1 MAARV
6 TEAAQ
11 VALAEIA
18 HTRAKHRAIGSDRT
32 REAFYA
38 SHSRELRCS
47 LDEDARFFH
56 VDGAWEPMLGWDP
69 KELRGWHLEEIVHP
83 ADRARVAKTLA
94 RLRAA
99 RGCERELEMRIAA
112 PSGGHRLISWTFI
125 AGAGPECF
133 IGLGH
138 DRTDTRTDASR
149 DRKALTRLERRN
161 EELAVRVDELEELH
175 VAVERFAGTAAHQLA
190 EPLVIAESSAILV
203 AEELGPD
210 LDPLLRDRLDAIGRG
225 AARARR
231 LMGALL
237 ADARTAGRPLELSA
251 VDVGTVVEDT
261 LATLSTQ
268 MEEYG
273 AQAVVGPMPRVYAE
287 SGLLAVILENLL
299 SNALKYGPR
308 KGGTI
313 HVAADRHPDGWRL
326 SITGEGMPIPMGE
339 AARIFQPFHRVQR
352 ERRVPGVGLGLSIC
366 TRLVDRLGGAI
377 GVQPGAEAGNTFWV
391 TLPAA

>member
-1 MAARV
+1 M
-6 TEAAQ
+6 
-11 VALAEIA
+11 ALAEISQGGRGA
-18 HTRAKHRAIGSDRT
+18 RHRAIGADRT
-32 REAFYA
+32 RETFYA

-47 LDEDARFFH
+47 LDEDARFLH
-56 VDGAWEPMLGWDP
+56 VDGAWEPTLGWDP

-83 ADRARVAKTLA
+83 ADRARVGKTLA

-99 RGCERELEMRIAA
+99 RGCERELEMRVAS
-112 PSGGHRLISWTFI
+112 PTGGHRLISWTFI

-138 DRTDTRTDASR
+138 DRTDAGTKASR

-161 EELAVRVDELEELH
+161 EELAARIDQLEELH

-231 LMGALL
+231 LMDGLL
-237 ADARTAGRPLELSA
+237 ADSRSAGRPLELSP
-251 VDVGTVVEDT
+251 VDVGAVLEDT
-261 LATLSTQ
+261 LASLAPQT
-268 MEEYG
+268 EEYG
-273 AQAVVGPMPRVYAE
+273 AQMVVGPMPRVRGEA
-287 SGLLAVILENLL
+287 GLLAVILENLV

-308 KGGTI
+308 NGGTI
-313 HVAADRHPDGWRL
+313 HVSADRRPDGWRL
-326 SITGEGMPIPMGE
+326 SIAGEGMPIPVDE

-366 TRLVDRLGGAI
+366 TRLVDRLGGEI
-377 GVQPGAEAGNTFWV
+377 GVEPGAEDGNTFWV
-391 TLPAA
+391 ILPAA